1 MGAGAGA
8 AEDGALAP
16 PAAAAAAPSSSSS
29 TLVTMFSTA
38 AATLAAARAALA
50 LARPRI
56 GLLVLNSR
64 HLAPS
69 TIIILDT
76 AILGFFAAMRGLP

>member
-1 MGAGAGA
+1 M
-8 AEDGALAP
+8 L
-16 PAAAAAAPSSSSS
+16 
-29 TLVTMFSTA
+29 STA
-38 AATLAAARAALA
+38 AATLAAARAAVA
-50 LARPRI
+50 VADPRR

-76 AILGFFAAMRGLP
+76 AILGFFAAMRGLWGEVVYRISQGKRRGESKKMKPNAET

>member
-1 MGAGAGA
+1 M
-8 AEDGALAP
+8 L
-16 PAAAAAAPSSSSS
+16 
-29 TLVTMFSTA
+29 STA
-38 AATLAAARAALA
+38 ADTLAAARAALA
-50 LARPRI
+50 AAEPLR

-76 AILGFFAAMRGLP
+76 AILGFLAAMRGLGEMARMVSNEPKKDKIRGRKEKIFE